1 MFTCL
6 RTPFTQ
12 IRILSVQKEPT
23 GNPRQPVDEI
33 ADRRAVTLRGLE
45 AVLRSDVDDPR
56 VVEVVAES
64 VLDVAV
70 GVEVLRYRSLE
81 AAAHIEPRAVVVEG
95 DIRTLGGYS
104 LNQQQVILD
113 PFSIV
118 KQALDG
124 QI

>member
-1 MFTCL
+1 M
-6 RTPFTQ
+6 
-12 IRILSVQKEPT
+12 
-23 GNPRQPVDEI
+23 
-33 ADRRAVTLRGLE
+33 TLRGLE